1 MIGFTHDQ
9 TGHVVSIDPA
19 TGASTPFA
27 TFMDPSTNQPI
38 SFAGAGVNSLVPV
51 IQ

>member
-1 MIGFTHDQ
+1 VIGFTHDG
-9 TGHVVSIDPA
+9 TGHVVSIDPN
-19 TGASTPFA
+19 TGAATPFA
-27 TFMDPSTNQPI
+27 TFKDPSTNQPI